1 MSYGKSIGSVI
12 GATLV
17 FGAVSKLVPKKN
29 TLKGTRYNS
38 KKRKGGRK
46 KWNLVKSGL
55 KKDTQ
60 K

>member
-46 KWNLVKSGL
+46 K
-55 KKDTQ
+55 
-60 K
+60 

>member
-17 FGAVSKLVPKKN
+17 FGAVSKLVPTIKKC
-29 TLKGTRYNS
+29 S

-46 KWNLVKSGL
+46 K
-55 KKDTQ
+55 
-60 K
+60 